1 MIPEKTPG
9 EQSRIKS
16 IIFYTYCWL
25 VLIFMI
31 MPNFVVFP
39 ISFSKA
45 TYLEFPPKEWSLRW
59 YYDYFSREE
68 WIDATLRSFEVAICV
83 TILAVI
89 LGSLAAYGLVRG
101 RFPGKNFIK
110 SLINS
115 PMVAPNQVTA
125 VSLFI
130 IFKKY
135 GN

>member
-1 MIPEKTPG
+1 MIPEKNPG
-9 EQSRIKS
+9 EKSSIKS

-68 WIDATLRSFEVAICV
+68 WIDATIRSFEVAICV

-89 LGSLAAYGLVRG
+89 LGSLVPGQKRILARSFSDMNAENDGGENTGRG
-101 RFPGKNFIK
+101 E
-110 SLINS
+110 S
-115 PMVAPNQVTA
+115 
-125 VSLFI
+125 
-130 IFKKY
+130 
-135 GN
+135 